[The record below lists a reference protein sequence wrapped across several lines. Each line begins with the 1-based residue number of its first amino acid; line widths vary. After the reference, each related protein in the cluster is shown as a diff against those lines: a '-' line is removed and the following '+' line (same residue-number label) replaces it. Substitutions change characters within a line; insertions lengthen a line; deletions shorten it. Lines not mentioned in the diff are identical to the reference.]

1 MFILK
6 ATREGDKYRYSRAEG
21 LVAEMAN
28 KLNRTQ
34 TIALGVAAAS
44 LAALLL
50 WQILGS
56 NSGNNKGLAAA
67 DDDDLKK
74 SKKAKGGKSS
84 GISVTTPSGKKGTG
98 DAEMPDE
105 KTPLTSNAR
114 SAETKSLH
122 SKIEE
127 IDRRGKALFKGKK

>member
-1 MFILK
+1 
-6 ATREGDKYRYSRAEG
+6 
-21 LVAEMAN
+21 MAN
-28 KLNRTQ
+28 KLNRSQ

-50 WQILGS
+50 WQVLGS
-56 NSGNNKGLAAA
+56 KSSTKSLAAA
-67 DDDDLKK
+67 ASDDDDGDDPLKK
-74 SKKAKGGKSS
+74 AAKKKASKKGGKS
-84 GISVTTPSGKKGTG
+84 VTGASTPSKQGAG
-98 DAEMPDE
+98 ANAADE

>member
-1 MFILK
+1 
-6 ATREGDKYRYSRAEG
+6 
-21 LVAEMAN
+21 MAN
-28 KLNRTQ
+28 KLTRSQ
-34 TIALGVAAAS
+34 TIALGVAATS

-50 WQILGS
+50 WQVLGS
-56 NSGNNKGLAAA
+56 SSGGGGYKSLAT
-67 DDDDLKK
+67 DDSDDLKK
-74 SKKAKGGKSS
+74 KKKKAKGKTTSADAS
-84 GISVTTPSGKKGTG
+84 TPSKAGA
-98 DAEMPDE
+98 DAGASPADE

>member
-1 MFILK
+1 
-6 ATREGDKYRYSRAEG
+6 
-21 LVAEMAN
+21 MAN
-28 KLNRTQ
+28 KLNRSQ

-50 WQILGS
+50 WQVLGS
-56 NSGNNKGLAAA
+56 KSSTKSLAAA
-67 DDDDLKK
+67 ASDDDGDDPLKK
-74 SKKAKGGKSS
+74 AAKKKANNKGGKSAAVAS
-84 GISVTTPSGKKGTG
+84 TPSKQGSG
-98 DAEMPDE
+98 ANAADE

>member
-1 MFILK
+1 
-6 ATREGDKYRYSRAEG
+6 
-21 LVAEMAN
+21 MAN
-28 KLNRTQ
+28 KLNRSQ

-50 WQILGS
+50 WQVLGS
-56 NSGNNKGLAAA
+56 KSSTKSLAAA
-67 DDDDLKK
+67 SDNDGDDLKK
-74 SKKAKGGKSS
+74 KAKKKANNKGGKSAAGAS
-84 GISVTTPSGKKGTG
+84 TPSKQGAG
-98 DAEMPDE
+98 ANAADE

>member
-1 MFILK
+1 
-6 ATREGDKYRYSRAEG
+6 
-21 LVAEMAN
+21 MAN
-28 KLNRTQ
+28 KLNRSQ

-50 WQILGS
+50 WQVLGS
-56 NSGNNKGLAAA
+56 KSSTKSLAAA
-67 DDDDLKK
+67 SDDDGDDLKK
-74 SKKAKGGKSS
+74 AKKKANKGGKSAAGDS
-84 GISVTTPSGKKGTG
+84 TPSKNISTPSGKKGS
-98 DAEMPDE
+98 DANAADE

>member
-1 MFILK
+1 
-6 ATREGDKYRYSRAEG
+6 
-21 LVAEMAN
+21 MAN
-28 KLNRTQ
+28 KLNRSQ

-50 WQILGS
+50 WQVLGS
-56 NSGNNKGLAAA
+56 KSSTKSLAAA
-67 DDDDLKK
+67 SDDDGDDLKK
-74 SKKAKGGKSS
+74 AKKKASNKGASTPSKDVS
-84 GISVTTPSGKKGTG
+84 TPSGKKSSN
-98 DAEMPDE
+98 ANAADE

>member
-1 MFILK
+1 
-6 ATREGDKYRYSRAEG
+6 
-21 LVAEMAN
+21 MAN
-28 KLNRTQ
+28 KLNRSQ

-50 WQILGS
+50 WQVLGS
-56 NSGNNKGLAAA
+56 KSSTKSLAAA
-67 DDDDLKK
+67 SDDDGDDLKK
-74 SKKAKGGKSS
+74 AKKKANKGASTPSS
-84 GISVTTPSGKKGTG
+84 KNLSTPSGKKGS
-98 DAEMPDE
+98 DANAADE

>member
-1 MFILK
+1 
-6 ATREGDKYRYSRAEG
+6 
-21 LVAEMAN
+21 MAN
-28 KLNRTQ
+28 KLTRSQ

-50 WQILGS
+50 WQVLGS
-56 NSGNNKGLAAA
+56 SGGGGYKSLAT
-67 DDDDLKK
+67 DDSDDLKK
-74 SKKAKGGKSS
+74 KKKKAKPTSADTS
-84 GISVTTPSGKKGTG
+84 TPSKAGA
-98 DAEMPDE
+98 DAGASTADE

-127 IDRRGKALFKGKK
+127 IDRRGKALFKGKQ

>member
-1 MFILK
+1 
-6 ATREGDKYRYSRAEG
+6 
-21 LVAEMAN
+21 MAN
-28 KLNRTQ
+28 KLTRSQ

-50 WQILGS
+50 WQVLGS
-56 NSGNNKGLAAA
+56 SGGGGYKSLA
-67 DDDDLKK
+67 DDDSDDLKK
-74 SKKAKGGKSS
+74 KKKKAKGKTASADAS
-84 GISVTTPSGKKGTG
+84 TPSKAGA
-98 DAEMPDE
+98 DAGASPADE

>member
-1 MFILK
+1 
-6 ATREGDKYRYSRAEG
+6 
-21 LVAEMAN
+21 MAN
-28 KLNRTQ
+28 KLNRSQ

-50 WQILGS
+50 WQVLGS
-56 NSGNNKGLAAA
+56 KSSTKSLAAA
-67 DDDDLKK
+67 ASDDDGDDPLKK
-74 SKKAKGGKSS
+74 AAKKKANNKGGKSAAGVS
-84 GISVTTPSGKKGTG
+84 TPSKQGAG
-98 DAEMPDE
+98 ANAADE

>member
-1 MFILK
+1 
-6 ATREGDKYRYSRAEG
+6 
-21 LVAEMAN
+21 MAN
-28 KLNRTQ
+28 KFNRSQ

-50 WQILGS
+50 WQVLGS
-56 NSGNNKGLAAA
+56 KSSTKSLAGSAS
-67 DDDDLKK
+67 DDDGDDLKK
-74 SKKAKGGKSS
+74 KKTKKANKGASTPSS
-84 GISVTTPSGKKGTG
+84 KNVSTPSGKKGS
-98 DAEMPDE
+98 DANAADE

-114 SAETKSLH
+114 SSEQKSLH